1 MFYTLYKITN
11 NINGK
16 IYIGT
21 HKTDNL
27 DDGYFG
33 SGKHLKNS
41 INKYGIENFT
51 KEIMQVFSS
60 AEAMFDMEA
69 LLVNDEFVKRKDT
82 YNIREGG
89 FGGFDHCNFLE
100 RTKEWKER
108 LSTSLSGENNP
119 MYGKPGAFSGKTH
132 TEETRIRIS
141 KGQYGDNNHNYG
153 KHHTEETKQKI
164 GQSNSKHQ
172 TGQGNSQYGKCW
184 IYCPYTHESKPVP
197 RYELKE
203 WEDKGWVK
211 GRKIMKH

>member
-21 HKTDNL
+21 HKTENL

-51 KEIMQVFSS
+51 KEIMYLCKS
-60 AEAMFDMEA
+60 AEEMFDMEA
-69 LLVNDEFVKRKDT
+69 LLVNDRFVKRKDT
-82 YNIREGG
+82 YNIKEGG
-89 FGGFDHCNFLE
+89 SGGFDHIDN
-100 RTKEWKER
+100 
-108 LSTSLSGENNP
+108 SGENNP
-119 MYGKPGAFSGKTH
+119 MYGKPSPKGMSGKKMRK
-132 TEETRIRIS
+132 ESLR
-141 KGQYGDNNHNYG
+141 YGNKNHNYRKQFCSFAG
-153 KHHTEETKQKI
+153 KCHTDETKQKI
-164 GQSNSKHQ
+164 GQTNSKHQ
-172 TGQGNSQYGKCW
+172 TGQGNSNYGKSW

-197 RYELKE
+197 RYELRE

-211 GRKIMKH
+211 GRKMS